1 MSLFLV
7 GTVKKSWRGGLW
19 TLTKHLHV
27 LKGSYFVIIVIST
40 FLSASKRYS
49 VDVNLSCDN
58 KPTLSRF
65 MKLKFK
71 VSFTWE
77 LENEVHMT

>member
-27 LKGSYFVIIVIST
+27 LKGSYFVVIVIST
-40 FLSASKRYS
+40 FLSAS
-49 VDVNLSCDN
+49 
-58 KPTLSRF
+58 
-65 MKLKFK
+65 
-71 VSFTWE
+71 
-77 LENEVHMT
+77 